1 MLRKWSTLKKSSF
14 IEGTFIATLAIVL
27 VKIMGM
33 LYVIPFYAIVG
44 TTGAALYS
52 YAYNIY
58 LKSGYNTV
66 KLSCYSANELAING
80 KKATHA

>member
-1 MLRKWSTLKKSSF
+1 MKKNSF
-14 IEGTFIATLAIVL
+14 ISGTIISTISIVL
-27 VKIMGM
+27 VKMMGM

-58 LKSGYNTV
+58 NIFLDISG
-66 KLSCYSANELAING
+66 
-80 KKATHA
+80 

>member
-44 TTGAALYS
+44 ATGAALYS

-58 LKSGYNTV
+58 N
-66 KLSCYSANELAING
+66 IF
-80 KKATHA
+80 